1 MPPIR
6 SQSSKDSIEQEGRI
20 LLAIQAFKKQE
31 FTNISIAARTFN
43 VPRSTL
49 RRRLDRIQCRATSR
63 ANSTKLT
70 TIEEESLQK
79 WILSMDSRGSAPRP
93 SMVQE
98 MANLLLEKRGTTP
111 VILVGEKWVYN
122 FIKRR
127 PLLSSRFSRR
137 YNYERAKCEDLKII
151 GEWFNLVQKTIIQ
164 FGIDLDDIYNF
175 DETGFVMGLTATA
188 KVIIRSEYYGRRSL
202 L

>member
-1 MPPIR
+1 MSSQPVNPPMLQDHDALRKMFEEKADSILEWLESKSQVSYDYDTLREIGVLLHHMDSESEWPRTYLVQPPTMPPIR

-49 RRRLDRIQCRATSR
+49 RRRLDGIQCRATSR

-93 SMVQE
+93 SMV
-98 MANLLLEKRGTTP
+98 
-111 VILVGEKWVYN
+111 
-122 FIKRR
+122 
-127 PLLSSRFSRR
+127 
-137 YNYERAKCEDLKII
+137 
-151 GEWFNLVQKTIIQ
+151 
-164 FGIDLDDIYNF
+164 
-175 DETGFVMGLTATA
+175 
-188 KVIIRSEYYGRRSL
+188 
-202 L
+202 

>member
-6 SQSSKDSIEQEGRI
+6 PQSSTDLIEQEGRI

-49 RRRLDRIQCRATSR
+49 RRRLNGIQCRATSR

-70 TIEEESLQK
+70 TIKEESLQK

-98 MANLLLEKRGTTP
+98 MANLLLEKRGTT
-111 VILVGEKWVYN
+111 LVLLVSEKWVYN
-122 FIKRR
+122 FIKRY
-127 PLLSSRFSRR
+127 PLLSSRFSRY
-137 YNYERAKCEDLKII
+137 YNYERAKCKDLKII
-151 GEWFNLVQKTIIQ
+151 REWFNLVQKTI
-164 FGIDLDDIYNF
+164 L
-175 DETGFVMGLTATA
+175 
-188 KVIIRSEYYGRRSL
+188 
-202 L
+202 